1 MILRKVGMGLLLEEL
16 GIDAKEKNEE
26 IKREKFKGK
35 NNNHSG
41 ISGNNNGSN
50 VTIYNQLYLCPKC

>member
-1 MILRKVGMGLLLEEL
+1 MILRKVGMRLLLEEL

-41 ISGNNNGSN
+41 INGNN

>member
-1 MILRKVGMGLLLEEL
+1 MVLREVGMRLLLEEL

-26 IKREKFKGK
+26 IKREKSKVK

-41 ISGNNNGSN
+41 VSGNNNGSN
-50 VTIYNQLYLCPKC
+50 VTIYNQLYLCPEC